1 VSDNEEQV
9 ANLLARSGALLAVRR
24 YHEAE
29 EYARQ
34 AVALAPQNARAHR
47 ALSRA
52 QAGLGQYTEA
62 ARSAEEAIHLAPNS
76 PDGFRLRAL
85 ALSRIA
91 TKEHGLERDR
101 LAHEAAASAREGI
114 RLAPRD
120 PNGYLRLAE
129 ALRLTRNLAGVS
141 WLSL

>member
-1 VSDNEEQV
+1 MTDNDEQV
-9 ANLLARSGALLAVRR
+9 ANLLARADALRAVRR

-29 EYARQ
+29 EHARQ
-34 AVALAPQNARAHR
+34 AGTRPQSASAHR

-52 QAGLGQYTEA
+52 QVGLGQYTEA
-62 ARSAEEAIHLAPNS
+62 ARSAEEATHLAPNS

-85 ALSRIA
+85 ALSRTA
-91 TKEHGLERDR
+91 TKEHGSERNR
-101 LAHEAAASAREGI
+101 LADEAETSAREGI

-129 ALRLTRNLAGVS
+129 ALRRSGT
-141 WLSL
+141 